1 MCLLDELAHFLLTG
15 VLFALLFV
23 ALLPC
28 DVFFKSLSLHF
39 LVNASKTQVTVTF
52 LYPVYHILHCNNK
65 SINCLTLQC
74 LFVCPPNLRYLL
86 STGYLCNS
94 LTEPRGRVGMSVYKP
109 DDRVS
114 RPAVQEAVEAFLSR
128 SQADLDQALPLHVEE
143 SLTYLQD
150 HLLDV
155 CQC

>member
-1 MCLLDELAHFLLTG
+1 
-15 VLFALLFV
+15 
-23 ALLPC
+23 
-28 DVFFKSLSLHF
+28 
-39 LVNASKTQVTVTF
+39 
-52 LYPVYHILHCNNK
+52 
-65 SINCLTLQC
+65 
-74 LFVCPPNLRYLL
+74 
-86 STGYLCNS
+86 
-94 LTEPRGRVGMSVYKP
+94 MSVYKP